1 MDTFKLREFALY
13 VQRNANNTIHYLK
26 ITNSVFTTCGIVT
39 FKTRVLYRYPD
50 YFSNLLTDS
59 YIYT

>member
-26 ITNSVFTTCGIVT
+26 ITNSVFLLPVVLLHL
-39 FKTRVLYRYPD
+39 KRVSYTYPD
-50 YFSNLLTDS
+50 YFLNLSTTS
-59 YIYT
+59 